1 MAMRTRR
8 SWLAIGLGLTL
19 ALLLSATAAR
29 GAGEAPA
36 LAALVAARKLPP
48 LAERLPAR
56 PRVMATER
64 EAIYGGEL
72 RMLIGTLKD
81 TKLAFVYGYARLV
94 AFDRSYRLVPDI
106 AERVEVDEGG
116 RSFTFHLRKGHRW
129 SDGAPF
135 TSADFAY
142 WWNHVA
148 NDPELSPG
156 GPPATLSVEGEMPR
170 VTFPDASTV
179 RLRWSRPNNL
189 FLQDQAGAYPTII
202 YRPAHYLKQFHRAFN
217 DAEVLK
223 KRARAAGR
231 RNWAALHNKHDAMYL
246 MDNPDLPTLQP
257 WRPTVGPPA
266 QIFVAERNAYFHRVD
281 ERGRQLPYI
290 DRLTM
295 VLAEKS
301 VIPVKT
307 STGEA
312 DLQARYLYFEQ
323 VPFLRRNERQAGY
336 RVFLWNTGVPSTV
349 AIYPNLTTDDEVMRK
364 LFHDR
369 RFRQALSLGVNRN
382 EVNKILYY
390 GLGIPGQAD
399 RPAESRGHEEPRMAY
414 ARYDPARPTGCS
426 TRWASPRVTAGGSA
440 CGPTG
445 GGSISSWRRRGTRPS
460 TPTSWSW

>member
-1 MAMRTRR
+1 MRTRR

-36 LAALVAARKLPP
+36 LAALVAARQLPP

-64 EAIYGGEL
+64 EAVYGGEL

-156 GPPATLSVEGEMPR
+156 GPPATLSVEGEVPR

-217 DAEVLK
+217 DAEALK
-223 KRARAAGR
+223 KRSRAAGR

-266 QIFVAERNAYFHRVD
+266 QLFVAERNAYFHRVD
-281 ERGRQLPYI
+281 EQRAPAPLHRPLDHGPGREVGHPGQDLHGGGGPSGPVPVLRAGSLPPPERAPGRVS
-290 DRLTM
+290 RLPLEHGGA
-295 VLAEKS
+295 V
-301 VIPVKT
+301 
-307 STGEA
+307 
-312 DLQARYLYFEQ
+312 
-323 VPFLRRNERQAGY
+323 
-336 RVFLWNTGVPSTV
+336 
-349 AIYPNLTTDDEVMRK
+349 
-364 LFHDR
+364 DR
-369 RFRQALSLGVNRN
+369 RHLSQPHDGR
-382 EVNKILYY
+382 
-390 GLGIPGQAD
+390 
-399 RPAESRGHEEPRMAY
+399 
-414 ARYDPARPTGCS
+414 
-426 TRWASPRVTAGGSA
+426 
-440 CGPTG
+440 
-445 GGSISSWRRRGTRPS
+445 
-460 TPTSWSW
+460 